1 MLDNFIVCISGNDSE
16 RRKSSEYYCQY
27 CWMDQEKKS
36 TFKEKVVYTSNL
48 HHNEAERAFTLE
60 TVTSEYLYCIDS
72 EFPDVNKD

>member
-1 MLDNFIVCISGNDSE
+1 LFVSQEMIANVENLQNITA
-16 RRKSSEYYCQY
+16 QY